1 MSEHRNE
8 RRHRFHSDDH
18 PPTRKQREAA
28 RKVSD
33 RKKANR
39 RPEKFGKINW
49 DVYSHRELW
58 DMVKSADLGRMG
70 QRTHDWQVL
79 ARELGEATEDVQKLV
94 GKLVESWHG
103 PSSAVAAGSVS
114 RLTQWATEAS
124 QRAYQVGGG
133 LDGYTHAVDEAARRM
148 PVPVHPDA
156 ERWFRD
162 GYDVTTLSG
171 PQGAYLVDQ
180 LLDDHLPSKKEQQA
194 AKADAVRV
202 MDAYEQASREEH
214 DRLPLFDDAP
224 AGTKVEPDHRP
235 WTVGPERTDPV
246 RPVPPIL
253 PTHPQPQPQPQPHL
267 QPDPEPGPHPG
278 QQADPRPADT
288 TGVAAAGGP
297 AGFGIPGL
305 PGGSAVPGGYA
316 AGSPGGHSGFG
327 PGSGGYGTGF
337 GPVGPGGSSG
347 VIGAVPGGAAARG
360 GVVPVTAGGQGGYGV
375 VPPVA
380 PGNREED
387 GEHRNRYDTGL
398 DLLDDLPPAFPPVL
412 GE

>member
-1 MSEHRNE
+1 MNALPPWQE
-8 RRHRFHSDDH
+8 RRHRLHSDDH
-18 PPTRKQREAA
+18 PPTRKQRRAQ
-28 RKVSD
+28 RQVSA

-39 RPEKFGKINW
+39 RLDRFGKINW
-49 DVYSHRELW
+49 DAYSHRELW

-70 QRTHDWQVL
+70 RRTHEWQVL
-79 ARELGEATEDVQKLV
+79 ARDVAEATEDVGKLV
-94 GKLVESWHG
+94 RKLVESWHG
-103 PSSAVAAGSVS
+103 PSSSAAAGSVS
-114 RLTQWATEAS
+114 RLTEWATEVS

-133 LDGYTHAVDEAARRM
+133 MGGYTHAVDEAARRM

-162 GYDVTTLSG
+162 GYDVTTLDG
-171 PQGAYLVDQ
+171 PQGAYLADQ
-180 LLDDHLPSKKEQQA
+180 LLDDHLPSKKEQRA
-194 AKADAVRV
+194 AKAEAVRV
-202 MDAYEQASREEH
+202 MDAYEQASRDEH

-235 WTVGPERTDPV
+235 PPV
-246 RPVPPIL
+246 RPEAPPQPPTPPVPPAPPATG
-253 PTHPQPQPQPQPHL
+253 PTPT
-267 QPDPEPGPHPG
+267 PEPGLVPG
-278 QQADPRPADT
+278 ARPTDT
-288 TGVAAAGGP
+288 TAVAAAGGP

-316 AGSPGGHSGFG
+316 AGSPGGHGGFA

-360 GVVPVTAGGQGGYGV
+360 GVVPVTAGGQGGYGMF
-375 VPPVA
+375 PPAA
-380 PGNREED
+380 PGNRDED
-387 GEHRNRYDTGL
+387 LEHRNRYDNGL